1 MIKRVSDDLKMR
13 RPAGLAAKAIAGGD
27 DTKSNT
33 LRAIV
38 ISNAALR
45 APLSSEQLQFMRERI
60 PIWLQKDRSAALRG
74 ANANRSEDGST
85 EALWDERLDECYL
98 ERAEP
103 ARVVT
108 FALTA
113 SVLTPVDAAR
123 TSAPAGGSLERL
135 ASMSAELLQGK
146 CCTEFHH

>member
-1 MIKRVSDDLKMR
+1 MR

-38 ISNAALR
+38 ISN

-123 TSAPAGGSLERL
+123 TSAPAGGSLDRL
-135 ASMSAELLQGK
+135 ASMSAELLQSK

>member
-38 ISNAALR
+38 ISN

-123 TSAPAGGSLERL
+123 TSAPAGGSLDRL
-135 ASMSAELLQGK
+135 ASMSAELLQSK